1 MAIKEE
7 GCLSG
12 KTTEIINELLTIL
25 IYKRPLRIS
34 EQKAAIFIGTLL
46 QKTNGFERVPS
57 SGKVAE
63 LILVYT
69 VNSFYNEFWYNRFHN
84 NMNLQCRTDF

>member
-1 MAIKEE
+1 VAIKEE

-34 EQKAAIFIGTLL
+34 EQKAAILIGILI
-46 QKTNGFERVPS
+46 QKIKGFERALLSEEIVKLIS
-57 SGKVAE
+57 IYTILLEGKDLKE
-63 LILVYT
+63 L
-69 VNSFYNEFWYNRFHN
+69 
-84 NMNLQCRTDF
+84 

>member
-46 QKTNGFERVPS
+46 QKTNDG
-57 SGKVAE
+57 
-63 LILVYT
+63 
-69 VNSFYNEFWYNRFHN
+69 
-84 NMNLQCRTDF
+84 